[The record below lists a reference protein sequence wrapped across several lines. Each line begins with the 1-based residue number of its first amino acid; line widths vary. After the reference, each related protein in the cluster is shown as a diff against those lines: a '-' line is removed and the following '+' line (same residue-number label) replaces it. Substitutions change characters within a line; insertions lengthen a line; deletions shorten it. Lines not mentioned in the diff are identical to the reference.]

1 MEKIIEVK
9 NLKKTFGDHLALNNV
24 SFDLYKGETFGLV
37 GESGSGKSTIANSI
51 IGIHNPSEGEILFK
65 NTSLWSKN
73 KFVSSEYGKIQVVFQ
88 DPRSSLDPRM
98 TVRQIITEPLIPLG
112 KALRKEKSSEE
123 YLCKLVESVGLK
135 KEHLDRY
142 PHEFSGG
149 QRQRIAI
156 ARAIITEPEVLILDE
171 PTSALDVSIQA
182 QILNLLKK
190 IQKDK
195 NMTYLFIS
203 HNMAVIKYMSSRIGV
218 LYKGEMVELGQKN
231 DIFDNPENEY
241 TKKLISSIIV

>member
-231 DIFDNPENEY
+231 DIFNNPENEY

>member
-182 QILNLLKK
+182 QILNLLKN

>member
-182 QILNLLKK
+182 QILNLLKN

-231 DIFDNPENEY
+231 DIFDNPQNEY
-241 TKKLISSIIV
+241 TKKLISSIIA